1 MAALPGAH
9 PEASSIE
16 QVIHQ
21 MAERLER
28 YEQQGDHRAV
38 FQRVYLL
45 MTREMKRRLAD
56 GFFEDAVWM
65 ERVLAGFARYYFDAV
80 QAFEAG
86 APCPPAWEV
95 AFGAAAAREGFVLQD
110 ALLGINAHIN
120 RDLPLVLVEI
130 LQADG
135 AWPDARVMLRRRLE
149 HDRVNVILAEL
160 IDLVQ
165 DELAAHYARLL
176 RLVDGAMGRRDE
188 ALFSVILAHCRTAV
202 WLNTE
207 LLLDAADESRRA
219 AVLDRIEQDALAL
232 ARRVTGGR
240 GWTWRLVRPLAPVTR
255 RCRLF

>member
-1 MAALPGAH
+1 MAALPR
-9 PEASSIE
+9 EASTSIDD
-16 QVIHQ
+16 VIGR
-21 MAERLER
+21 MEANLAR

-45 MTREMKRRLAD
+45 MTREMKRRLEG
-56 GFFEDAVWM
+56 GFFEDSVWM
-65 ERVLAGFARYYFDAV
+65 ERVLAGFARFYFASV
-80 QAFEAG
+80 QGFEAG

-95 AFGAAAAREGFVLQD
+95 AFRAAAAREGFVLQD

-120 RDLPLVLVEI
+120 RDLPLVLAEI

-149 HDRVNVILAEL
+149 HDRVNVILSDL

-165 DELAAHYARLL
+165 DELADHYARLL

-207 LLLDAADESRRA
+207 LLLDASDESSRA

-232 ARRVTGGR
+232 ARRVTGGH
-240 GWTWRLVRPLAPVTR
+240 GWTWRLMKPLAPIIR
-255 RCRLF
+255 RWRLF